1 MSKSTSI
8 KINNKEI
15 LEKAIEVAIAK
26 DIIVR
31 GNKAQFV
38 EILLNDFLNNQALSD
53 LNRMNMI
60 SDISNQLA
68 GELRLIEERF
78 SNRTLKLVSELAIQL
93 SITNQMI
100 YDYIIKYENK
110 FEAEEKYQE
119 FRVRAVEQLRENKS
133 VLKSTDLYNNEDTN
147 F

>member
-1 MSKSTSI
+1 MSKSV
-8 KINNKEI
+8 KINDADL
-15 LEKAIEVAIAK
+15 LERAINTAINRNL
-26 DIIVR
+26 IVR
-31 GNKAQFV
+31 KNYANFID
-38 EILLNDFLNNQALSD
+38 ILLNDYINNQALTDS
-53 LNRMNMI
+53 NRMTMI

-110 FEAEEKYQE
+110 LEAEEKYQE
-119 FRVRAVEQLRENKS
+119 FRIRAVEQLRENKS
-133 VLKSTDLYNNEDTN
+133 VLKNTDLYNHDENN
-147 F
+147 L

>member
-1 MSKSTSI
+1 MSKSV
-8 KINNKEI
+8 KINDADL
-15 LEKAIEVAIAK
+15 LERAINTAMNRNL
-26 DIIVR
+26 IVR
-31 GNKAQFV
+31 KNYANFID
-38 EILLNDFLNNQALSD
+38 ILLNDYINNQALTDS
-53 LNRMNMI
+53 NRLTMI

-68 GELRLIEERF
+68 GELRLLEERF

-119 FRVRAVEQLRENKS
+119 FRVRAVEQLRENKA
-133 VLKSTDLYNNEDTN
+133 VLKNTDLYNETESN
-147 F
+147 

>member
-1 MSKSTSI
+1 MSKSV
-8 KINNKEI
+8 KINDADL
-15 LEKAIEVAIAK
+15 LERAINTAMNLNL
-26 DIIVR
+26 IVR
-31 GNKAQFV
+31 KNYANFID
-38 EILLNDFLNNQALSD
+38 ILLNNHINNQALTDS
-53 LNRMNMI
+53 NRLTMI

-68 GELRLIEERF
+68 GELRLLEERF

-119 FRVRAVEQLRENKS
+119 FRVRAVEQLRENKA
-133 VLKSTDLYNNEDTN
+133 VLKNTDLYNETESN
-147 F
+147 